1 MKIQKLTGVIKEIL
15 DLSPTAKEVLIN
27 FQEPFD
33 FIAGSFVT
41 IFMDIDGEKVRRAY
55 SISSSDT
62 EKRSITLSIR
72 LSPKGKMTPLFWNA
86 NLIGQKIE
94 LMGPLGLNTADK
106 MNKSSL
112 YLFGFGIGAGVVKSL
127 ADHFSK
133 KESVD
138 TLVIMTGS
146 RSEEEILYK
155 NYFDTLAQSSPKI
168 KIEYIVSQTQDNSNF
183 KKGYIQNYLED
194 FDFNN
199 SDVYVCGQEKACNEL
214 VEKVKKHN
222 PINCDFFI
230 EGFH

>member
-1 MKIQKLTGVIKEIL
+1 MKIQKITGVIKEIL

-33 FIAGSFVT
+33 FIAGSFVNV
-41 IFMDIDGEKVRRAY
+41 FMDIDGEKVRRAY

-72 LSPKGKMTPLFWNA
+72 LSPKGKMTPLFWNT

-106 MNKSSL
+106 MKKSSL

-146 RSEEEILYK
+146 RSEEEILYR
-155 NYFDTLAQSSPKI
+155 NYFDKLTQSSPKI

-199 SDVYVCGQEKACNEL
+199 SEVYVCGQENACNEL
-214 VEKVKKHN
+214 VEKVRKYN